1 MKITKGQLKQIIKE
15 ELSSV
20 LTESALPGSTSDWD
34 VSQYVPGIS
43 WDPRGSYDLGS
54 YDLSDLGGQ
63 YGGQIGGWAGEQAG
77 PYFAQDWVPD
87 DLAAHFGR
95 QRGTQLGTQLGT
107 QAGQWGENIF
117 GGGGVHMPKPQIP
130 QIPAVPTDIVQQGVD
145 VAGDVFGDET
155 VQQGVDIAQD
165 VLGGWLE

>member
-20 LTESALPGSTSDWD
+20 LTESALPGSASDWD

-54 YDLSDLGGQ
+54 YDLSDLGGH

-77 PYFAQDWVPD
+77 PYIAQDWVPD

-117 GGGGVHMPKPQIP
+117 GDPSMIHTGGPYLPTPQV
-130 QIPAVPTDIVQQGVD
+130 PAATDVVQQGVD
-145 VAGDVFGDET
+145 AAGDIFG
-155 VQQGVDIAQD
+155 QGVDVAQD